1 MKKTDQLASQCPCGS
16 WAHYAQCCAPYHLS
30 ELLPPTAQALMRSR
44 YSAYVLGDEAYL
56 QATWHPSTRPTE
68 AILGDDSNIKWT
80 RLDVRTHAWEEG
92 AEVAQVEFVAL
103 YKVQGR
109 AHKLHEVSD
118 FVREDGRWFYV
129 EGIYPESSQ

>member
-1 MKKTDQLASQCPCGS
+1 MMGKHQHTACPCGG
-16 WAHYAQCCAPYHLS
+16 ADFALCCGLYIEQGHPAPTS
-30 ELLPPTAQALMRSR
+30 EALMRSR

-118 FVREDGRWFYV
+118 FVREDGCWFYV